1 MSEKKKKMAL
11 IVHSGTLDKLIP
23 VFILASTAP
32 AMDAEAHLFFTFWGL
47 NALKKGGLEN
57 AKLPGWMGL
66 DTGMIKKR
74 MEDIKAPTLQK
85 LLQMCVESGNVKI
98 YACSTTMALMNIQKE
113 ELIPE
118 VDSILGAASFLDIAL
133 DADFSLFI

>member
-11 IVHSGTLDKLIP
+11 IVHSGTMDKLIP
-23 VFILASTAP
+23 AFILASTAP
-32 AMDAEAHLFFTFWGL
+32 AMDVEAHLFFTFWGL

-57 AKLPGWMGL
+57 AKLPGSMGL
-66 DTGMIKKR
+66 DTDMIKKR
-74 MEDIKAPTLQK
+74 MENIKAPTLQK
-85 LLQMCVESGNVKI
+85 LLQMCIESDNVKF
-98 YACSTTMALMNIQKE
+98 YACSTTMELMNIKKE